1 MDKIF
6 TIDELLFKGIILLRL
21 IIAVVCGLSIGIERE
36 NRGKGAGLRTHAI
49 VAIASCL
56 MMIISQYGFNN
67 FFERM
72 DLSLSDVKI
81 DPSRVAAQIVT
92 GVGFLGAGMIFIQK
106 NAIIG
111 LTTAAGVWATAG
123 IGMAIGCGMYFL
135 GIVSTVI
142 IILVQLFIHKSTHF
156 TYSQTEES
164 MSFCIDDSTE
174 ALSQLTSIITDYNIS
189 IAEMSYTKTNDN
201 KLDVEMLVWLNKRI
215 DKEKMIEKLRNCD
228 FIQSVKI

>member
-1 MDKIF
+1 MDKF
-6 TIDELLFKGIILLRL
+6 FGAEELLFKGMILLRL
-21 IIAVVCGLSIGIERE
+21 VIAVVCGLAIGVERE

-67 FFERM
+67 FFAKF
-72 DLSLSDVKI
+72 DLTLSDVKI
-81 DPSRVAAQIVT
+81 DPSRIAAQIVT

-135 GIVSTVI
+135 GIVSAVI
-142 IILVQLFIHKSTHF
+142 IILVQLFIHKGTHF
-156 TYSQTEES
+156 TYSQTEEN
-164 MSFCIDDSTE
+164 MSFRIDDSTE
-174 ALSQLTSIITDYNIS
+174 ALSALTKIIADFNIS
-189 IAEMSYTKTNDN
+189 ISEISYTKTEENQLN
-201 KLDVEMLVWLNKRI
+201 VEMSVWLNKRI
-215 DKEKMIEKLRNCD
+215 DKEKMIEKLRECD
-228 FIQSVKI
+228 FVKSVRV

>member
-1 MDKIF
+1 MDKFLGIE
-6 TIDELLFKGIILLRL
+6 ELLFKGIILVRL
-21 IIAVVCGLSIGIERE
+21 VVAVVCGLSIGVERE

-67 FFERM
+67 FFAKF
-72 DLSLSDVKI
+72 DLTLSDAKI
-81 DPSRVAAQIVT
+81 DPSRIAAQIVT
-92 GVGFLGAGMIFIQK
+92 GVGFLGAGMIFVQK

-123 IGMAIGCGMYFL
+123 IGMAVGCGMYFL

-142 IILVQLFIHKSTHF
+142 IILVQLFIHKGTHF

-164 MSFCIDDSTE
+164 MLFCIDDSTD
-174 ALSQLTSIITDYNIS
+174 ALQNLTKIITDFDIS
-189 IAEMSYTKTNDN
+189 ISEISYTKTDDN
-201 KLDVEMLVWLNKRI
+201 KLNVEMLVWLNKRI
-215 DKEKMIEKLRNCD
+215 DKEKMIEKLRECD
-228 FIQSVKI
+228 FIKSVRV

>member
-1 MDKIF
+1 MDKFLGIE
-6 TIDELLFKGIILLRL
+6 ELLFKGIILVRL
-21 IIAVVCGLSIGIERE
+21 VVAVVCGLSIGVERE

-67 FFERM
+67 FFAKF
-72 DLSLSDVKI
+72 DLTLSDAKI
-81 DPSRVAAQIVT
+81 DPSRIAAQIVT
-92 GVGFLGAGMIFIQK
+92 GVGFLGAGMIFVQK

-123 IGMAIGCGMYFL
+123 IGMAVGCGMYFL

-142 IILVQLFIHKSTHF
+142 IILVQLFIHKGTHF

-164 MSFCIDDSTE
+164 MSFCIDDSTD
-174 ALSQLTSIITDYNIS
+174 ALQNLTKIITDFDIS
-189 IAEMSYTKTNDN
+189 ISEISYTKTDDN
-201 KLDVEMLVWLNKRI
+201 KLNVEMLVWLNKRI
-215 DKEKMIEKLRNCD
+215 DKEKMIEKLRECD
-228 FIQSVKI
+228 FIKSVRV